1 MDGKIK
7 SLLDDYL
14 LEIGNVIYHP
24 TAAISGISLLFVLQG
39 EIDIVIDEK
48 LQRLGAN
55 QIAIVNHN
63 SHFRI
68 SGEND
73 NILIKLVINS
83 RYFLRYFP
91 NYYQFRYLIPF
102 QSPDYYYKYLCSLRA
117 LIAKLTITQLRGSQE
132 SSQLEANSYL
142 SEILLLL
149 VVYFKEK
156 EKKIP
161 IISITPLIA
170 EE

>member
-1 MDGKIK
+1 MTNVGNAERINMDGKIK

-63 SHFRI
+63 SHFSI
-68 SGEND
+68 SGESD

-83 RYFLRYFP
+83 RLFFAL
-91 NYYQFRYLIPF
+91 L
-102 QSPDYYYKYLCSLRA
+102 SKLLSVSLPH
-117 LIAKLTITQLRGSQE
+117 TFSITR
-132 SSQLEANSYL
+132 
-142 SEILLLL
+142 LLL
-149 VVYFKEK
+149 
-156 EKKIP
+156 
-161 IISITPLIA
+161 
-170 EE
+170 

>member
-63 SHFRI
+63 SHFSI
-68 SGEND
+68 SGESD

-83 RYFLRYFP
+83 RYFCVT
-91 NYYQFRYLIPF
+91 F
-102 QSPDYYYKYLCSLRA
+102 Q
-117 LIAKLTITQLRGSQE
+117 TIISFAT
-132 SSQLEANSYL
+132 SYL
-142 SEILLLL
+142 
-149 VVYFKEK
+149 FNHQ
-156 EKKIP
+156 
-161 IISITPLIA
+161 IIIINTYAVCEL
-170 EE
+170 